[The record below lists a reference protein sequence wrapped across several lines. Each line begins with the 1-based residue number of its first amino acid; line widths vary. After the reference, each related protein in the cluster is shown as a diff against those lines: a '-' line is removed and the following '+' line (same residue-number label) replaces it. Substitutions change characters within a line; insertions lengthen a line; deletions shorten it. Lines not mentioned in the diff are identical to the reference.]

1 MRSPLSAS
9 RRRPSAVLVAALA
22 AASLAV
28 LAAWPAAAS
37 VRSRT
42 IAGDHTRTTVR
53 QQTPPATPDA
63 ATPAPRTAAGTWTPI
78 GPYSLPGRMNGVAP
92 RVLNVPIV
100 DAGSDGGG
108 WFQGFALGDAG
119 WASMAT
125 RLGFGVDQEV
135 VKLVFPGDGSYWERT
150 TVLGTNNELAFSDDD
165 GATWSDVTVQ
175 LDGGRTL
182 APGRW
187 RLIGA
192 DRWSNVEYLLARV
205 YDPNVA
211 DSIYVLALSFDS
223 GATFEE
229 WRVLSHTLADL
240 WVSQNGD
247 GQMVLA
253 EGDPYDNVAIEIG
266 NEDGYTWNFTPEA
279 VPTWQQYGY
288 PGLLVTAQ
296 SEAGTVNRIW
306 VDHGDYLHRTT
317 DGGTTWDGVRP
328 SFEPGG
334 PRGLRASVNSIDE
347 VMWTDSEGSPFFG
360 KLYASFDGGT
370 TEHFFN
376 LGDGWGDPDHP
387 AFHCTNIDVVN
398 WPWALAANL
407 VERRADGARVK
418 HVIALRSQAH
428 DGGPV
433 TNDFTERFYVAS
445 GGGIFVRVPGDTTV
459 ARLTSNLSNQQLN
472 DVASQRNTTLYNAY
486 VASRDNGLLYT
497 YATSPTTCDAWMAVL
512 SSLGDD
518 VSDVA
523 TIYGPNFADITY
535 WTQLPY
541 GLMLIAGGGPFEGI
555 WGAGVDWN
563 VVHRFVVAD
572 PVDPYVAYS
581 GADAIERMTYDQV
594 THACSS
600 VAVTSAIGTG
610 HGGIVGF
617 AISPANHDRWMVAMR
632 DGSYFL
638 SLNAGATWIPAS
650 GLAPGVMDEVWLN
663 RVKIVCSPYDANEAW
678 CLGTFPSHTTDGGQ
692 TWNPADSGLPLGNE
706 AVFDVGYDSDAAHT
720 VYLAAASGPYQ
731 WNGTSWVSLDDGSI
745 PKVQFRSVETIP
757 YRGVVRFATWGAGLL
772 DYATGATAGVSP
784 EPAVTSLALA
794 PDANPIRG
802 MGRINYALPAPGRAT
817 IELIDVSGRRV
828 ATLLDAVQPAG
839 RGTVALDASRVG
851 PGVYFARLTT
861 PQGVRSVRCVV
872 LR

>member
-9 RRRPSAVLVAALA
+9 RIRPSAILVAALA
-22 AASLAV
+22 AAA

-37 VRSRT
+37 VRNT
-42 IAGDHTRTTVR
+42 TVAGDHARTTVR
-53 QQTPPATPDA
+53 TQTPPATP
-63 ATPAPRTAAGTWTPI
+63 ATAVPAPRTAAGTWTPI

-92 RVLNVPIV
+92 RVLNVPII

-108 WFQGFALGDAG
+108 WFQGYALGDAG
-119 WASMAT
+119 WTPMAT
-125 RLGFGVDQEV
+125 RLGFGIDQEV

-150 TVLGTNNELAFSDDD
+150 TVLGTNDELAFSDDD
-165 GATWSDVTVQ
+165 GATWSDVTLV
-175 LDGGRTL
+175 LNDGRVP

-187 RLIGA
+187 RLLGA

-205 YDPNVA
+205 YDPNA
-211 DSIYVLALSFDS
+211 DDSLYVFAVSFDS
-223 GATFEE
+223 GASFEE
-229 WRVLSHTLADL
+229 WRVISHHLVDL

-266 NEDGYTWNFTPEA
+266 NEDGYVWSFTPEA

-288 PGLLVTAQ
+288 PGLMVTAQ
-296 SEAGTVNRIW
+296 SEAGVVNRIW
-306 VDHGDYLHRTT
+306 VDHGDDLYRTT

-328 SFEPGG
+328 SFTPGG
-334 PRGLRASVNSIDE
+334 PRGLRASVHSIDE
-347 VMWTDSEGSPFFG
+347 IMWTDSEGSPFFG
-360 KLYASFDGGT
+360 KLYVSQDGGV

-398 WPWALAANL
+398 WPWALAANGARL
-407 VERRADGARVK
+407 AERRADGTIVK
-418 HVIALRSQAH
+418 HAIALRSRAR

-433 TNDFTERFYVAS
+433 TQDFTERFYVAS

-459 ARLTSNLSNQQLN
+459 ARLTSNLSNQQIN
-472 DVASQRNTTLYNAY
+472 DVASQRNTTLYNSYA
-486 VASRDNGLLYT
+486 ASRDNGLLYT

-512 SSLGDD
+512 SSMGDD

-535 WTQLPY
+535 WMQLPY
-541 GLMLIAGGGPFEGI
+541 GLMLIAGGGPFTGL
-555 WGAGVDWN
+555 WGAGLDWN
-563 VVHRFVVAD
+563 VVHRFVAAD

-581 GADAIERMTYDQV
+581 GADAIERMTYDHV
-594 THACSS
+594 THTCSS
-600 VAVTSAIGTG
+600 AAVTAAIGTG

-632 DGSYFL
+632 DGTYFL

-663 RVKIVCSPYDANEAW
+663 RVKIVCSPYDPNEAW
-678 CLGTFPSHTTDGGQ
+678 CLGTFPSHTTDGGL
-692 TWNPADSGLPLGNE
+692 TWSPADSGLPLGNE
-706 AVFDVGYDSDAAHT
+706 TVFDVGYDSDAAHT

-731 WNGTSWVSLDDGSI
+731 WYGASWVSLDDGSI

-772 DYATGATAGVSP
+772 DFATGATAGVSP
-784 EPAVTSLALA
+784 APIVTSLALA

-802 MGRINYALPAPGRAT
+802 MGRIDYALPAPGRAT

-828 ATLLDAVQPAG
+828 ATLLDAVQSAG
-839 RGTVALDASRVG
+839 RGSVALDASRIG

-861 PQGVRSVRCVV
+861 PQGVRAARCVV